1 MIRRKPTAFA
11 SAGALALALAGPI
24 AAHAAPAQAQAT
36 QPRPAPPRPA
46 APPPTPVTTP
56 TAPAPSPEKV
66 RGLAQRIEAAIA
78 VPGLRGARVGV
89 AIAEIES
96 GRVLYARG
104 AEEALNPASNTKIV
118 TTLAGLALLGPEY
131 HWKTALFGAS
141 PEGGVINGDLVLKGY
156 GDPTLQPADLWR
168 LVAMLASQGV
178 RRVAG
183 SVVVDDSFFDDQ
195 RLPPG
200 FEQKDEDLPFRAATS
215 AASVAYNA
223 VGVTVWP
230 TTDGQPPRVVVD
242 PPSAYVRIVVKARS
256 SKRPG
261 GTLVVHSEGVGET
274 TVVTVSGRIALR
286 SEPRSF
292 YRRIEHPSLYAG
304 AVLRE
309 LLIRRGIAVDKAEV
323 HRGSVNAAAQR
334 TLAHIES
341 EPLSVVI
348 RTVNKRSNNMM
359 SEQILK
365 TLGAETGGQPGTFP
379 KGQAAIA
386 RFLKG
391 IALPG
396 TWEFRNG
403 SGLYDANRFSA
414 SQLVHVLRYAYRDF
428 RVSSDFVASLAVA
441 GADGTVSHRLSG
453 HPAERWV
460 RAKTGTLAGISTLSG
475 YAGAP
480 GRGPLAFAILLNGVS
495 EGNEPAARKAQDDI
509 ADALVGYLQE

>member
-1 MIRRKPTAFA
+1 MTRKKP
-11 SAGALALALAGPI
+11 SVL
-24 AAHAAPAQAQAT
+24 AHATAASLFVLLAPAVACATPAQPHPT
-36 QPRPAPPRPA
+36 QPVQRPS
-46 APPPTPVTTP
+46 APPPTPPPSPIP
-56 TAPAPSPEKV
+56 TSPAPSPEKL
-66 RGLAQRIEAAIA
+66 RSLAQRVEAALTVA
-78 VPGLRGARVGV
+78 GLRGARIGV

-104 AEEALNPASNTKIV
+104 ADEALNPASNSKLV
-118 TTLAGLALLGPEY
+118 TTLASLALLGPEY
-131 HWKTALFGAS
+131 HWKTALFGGS
-141 PEGGVINGDLVLKGY
+141 PEAGVIQGDLVLKGY

-168 LVAMLASQGV
+168 LAAMLASQGV
-178 RRVAG
+178 RRVTGA
-183 SVVVDDSFFDDQ
+183 VVVDDSFFDDQ

-230 TTDGQPPRVVVD
+230 TADGQPPRVVVD
-242 PPSAYVRIVVKARS
+242 PPSSYVRVVVKARS

-261 GTLVVHSEGVGET
+261 GTLVVHSEGVGDT
-274 TVVTVSGRIALR
+274 TVVTVSGRITLR
-286 SEPRSF
+286 SEPRAF

-309 LLIRRGIAVDKAEV
+309 LLIRRGIAVDKPDIR
-323 HRGSVNAAAQR
+323 RGTVNAASQR
-334 TLAHIES
+334 TLAHLES
-341 EPLSVVI
+341 EPLSVII

-365 TLGAETGGQPGTFP
+365 TLGAETGGLPGTFP
-379 KGQAAIA
+379 KGQAAIG

-396 TWEFRNG
+396 TWEYKNG

-453 HPAERWV
+453 HPSERWV

-509 ADALVGYLQE
+509 ADALVGYLQD